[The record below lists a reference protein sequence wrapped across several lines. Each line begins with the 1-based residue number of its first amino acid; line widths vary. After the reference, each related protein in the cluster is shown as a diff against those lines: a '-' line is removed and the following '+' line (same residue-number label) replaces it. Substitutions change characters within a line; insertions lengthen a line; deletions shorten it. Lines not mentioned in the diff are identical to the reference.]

1 MALTARDRYN
11 RGLPFERPAVL
22 KMKRGWIALG
32 PGLPFMGYMS
42 YPNARWKDALNAA
55 NRAAIL
61 G

>member
-32 PGLPFMGYMS
+32 PGLPYMGS
-42 YPNARWKDALNAA
+42 KWSSWEGAFRAA
-55 NRAAIL
+55 NYHAIVY
-61 G
+61 